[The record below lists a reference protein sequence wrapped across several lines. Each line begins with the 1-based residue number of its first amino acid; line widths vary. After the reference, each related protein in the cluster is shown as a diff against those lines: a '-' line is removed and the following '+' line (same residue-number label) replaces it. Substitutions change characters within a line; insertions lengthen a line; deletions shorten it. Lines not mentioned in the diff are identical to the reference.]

1 MYSPFEDPK
10 NTKEIDRLLSE
21 GEAERRQRRD
31 ARSTKLDWLLMAFV
45 VAFILIALTRV
56 AVWLARAF

>member
-56 AVWLARAF
+56 PAPPARSF